1 MFICWLNTIMYLHNG
16 NIISDFGLD
25 ANNRAFKYGDAFF
38 ETMLYHEENIPLFDL
53 HFERAAK
60 TFPLLKMSSPEGF
73 TKENFKY
80 LLLDFLLSEGHST
93 AKVRISFW
101 RDGEGTY
108 LPTENS
114 ASYLVEAT
122 PITSKPFE
130 LNQEGLTL
138 GIYKDTFKN
147 TDFLAN
153 LKVAGCLTYT
163 LASIWAK
170 EQAID
175 DAILLNHYGRVA
187 ECTSSNIF
195 LVFDNE
201 IITPPLSEGGL
212 NGVMRR
218 HLLNTLPQ
226 QGYTVKEQPIEL
238 DTFEKASELFTT
250 NALGIKWVKKVEG
263 IEKVFGNEIIIDRH
277 KRLF

>member
-1 MFICWLNTIMYLHNG
+1 MYLLNG
-16 NIISDFGLD
+16 NIISQLNLEV
-25 ANNRAFKYGDAFF
+25 NNRAFKYGDAFF
-38 ETMLYHEENIPLFDL
+38 ETMLYHEGNIPLFNL
-53 HFERAAK
+53 HFERATK

-73 TKENFKY
+73 AKEKFKH
-80 LLLDFLLSEGHST
+80 LLLDFLLSEGHTT

-101 RDGEGTY
+101 RNGEGTY

-114 ASYLVEAT
+114 TSYLVEAS
-122 PITSKPFE
+122 PINTKPFE

-153 LKVAGCLTYT
+153 LKVSGCLTYT
-163 LASIWAK
+163 LASIWVK
-170 EQAID
+170 EQGVD
-175 DAILLNHYGRVA
+175 DSILLNHHGRVA

-195 LVFDNE
+195 LVFDNK

-212 NGVMRR
+212 DGTMRK

-226 QGYTVKEQPIEL
+226 QGYTLKEKPIEL
-238 DTFEKASELFTT
+238 ADLEKANEMFTT
-250 NALGIKWVKKVEG
+250 NALGIKWVISVKG
-263 IEKVFGNEIIIDRH
+263 IDKEFGNKSCCGFEI
-277 KRLF
+277 LNG

>member
-1 MFICWLNTIMYLHNG
+1 MYLYNENTISQL
-16 NIISDFGLD
+16 SLE

-38 ETMLYHEENIPLFDL
+38 ETMLYHEGDIPLFDL
-53 HFERAAK
+53 HFERATK

-73 TKENFKY
+73 TKEKFKH
-80 LLLDFLLSEGHST
+80 LLLNFLLSEGHST
-93 AKVRISFW
+93 AKVRTSFW
-101 RDGEGTY
+101 RNGEGTY

-114 ASYLVEAT
+114 TSYLVEAS

-170 EQAID
+170 EQGVD
-175 DAILLNHYGRVA
+175 DAILLNHHGRIA

-212 NGVMRR
+212 DGVMRR
-218 HLLNTLPQ
+218 HLINTLPK
-226 QGYTVKEQPIEL
+226 QGYTVKEQAIEL
-238 DTFEKASELFTT
+238 TDLEKANEIFTT

-277 KRLF
+277 KCLF